1 MPGWDRF
8 TGQGRS
14 PYPTVSGATL
24 EGVSLVP
31 DGFVPPTPVETD
43 EFRLA
48 LLGPEYN
55 ESDYSAWTSSM
66 DFIRSLPGWGTSSW
80 PEPMTIEDNLRDCVS
95 HLERSN
101 SGRDFAYTVLLP
113 DRDEVVG
120 CVYFKPTRPP
130 RPGTVDVRSWVTEE
144 HSNLDKPLYEA
155 VTRWLAKDWPW
166 SVVEYAPRR

>member
-1 MPGWDRF
+1 MQFGAPSACLVPRRDRF

-31 DGFVPPTPVETD
+31 GGFVPPTPVETD
-43 EFRLA
+43 AFLLA
-48 LLGPEYN
+48 PLGPEYN
-55 ESDYSAWTSSM
+55 ESDYSAWTSST

-101 SGRDFAYTVLLP
+101 SGRDFAYTALLP

-144 HSNLDKPLYEA
+144 HSNLDKPLYET
-155 VTRWLAKDWPW
+155 VTR
-166 SVVEYAPRR
+166 